1 MTVIGNQYIAI
12 LQLLERNHNIH
23 ISKDK
28 FKNAM
33 VDHIVPVVKKKGA
46 HVAASVLD
54 IVSMCVSVTI
64 SDCADVSFECKL
76 PIDLR
81 RTKEELH

>member
-1 MTVIGNQYIAI
+1 
-12 LQLLERNHNIH
+12 
-23 ISKDK
+23 
-28 FKNAM
+28 M

-64 SDCADVSFECKL
+64 SDCADVSFVCKL
-76 PIDLR
+76 PNRFEKD
-81 RTKEELH
+81 